1 MNHLETRLRET
12 LDQVAESTRV
22 QRRADEITR
31 ISHRRPVPRLA
42 IGAATFA
49 VVLAVFALPLLLDA
63 PPADDV
69 ASGGSPTPTETP
81 VTINPAWLKVEADDL
96 EAIASIQLP
105 GDGDRTPLRSE
116 TIWCFYESGRPIEA
130 SASDGALDESLTAAS
145 LTDTCAGHPDRVSET
160 NVTSESMTI
169 CRAVFKPDAYE
180 EWATSGEMNIIS
192 GGVPGAHPGFPVVLG
207 WPSDCVSESLT
218 SNPSVTLTP
227 DLSLEEI
234 NRARELE
241 IAALGAG
248 IRNCLSYNESQE
260 LAKAITGELGQQ
272 WTHTEL
278 GRVSELNGGC
288 FQPFI
293 DQQWGWVFTD
303 LTRDNQQ
310 DRANQQDAETTQPTI
325 APTAP

>member
-1 MNHLETRLRET
+1 MSDLETRLRET
-12 LDQVAESTRV
+12 LDQVAEATRV

-31 ISHRRPVPRLA
+31 TSQRRPAPRLA
-42 IGAATFA
+42 IGAAAFG
-49 VVLAVFALPLLLDA
+49 VVLAVFALPLLLAGPQSDNLA
-63 PPADDV
+63 
-69 ASGGSPTPTETP
+69 GGRSSTPTNTP
-81 VTINPAWLKVEADDL
+81 VTIKPAWLTVEADDL
-96 EAIASIQLP
+96 EAIASMQLP
-105 GDGDRTPLRSE
+105 GDGTRAPLRSE
-116 TIWCFYESGRPIEA
+116 TIWCFYKSGRPIEA
-130 SASDGALDESLTAAS
+130 SASDGPFDESLTAAS
-145 LTDTCAGHPDRVSET
+145 FTDTCAGHPDRASET
-160 NVTSESMTI
+160 NVATESMTI

-180 EWATSGEMNIIS
+180 EWATSVEMNVIS
-192 GGVPGAHPGFPVVLG
+192 GGVLGAHPGFPVVLG

-218 SNPSVTLTP
+218 SNPSVTLTA
-227 DLSLEEI
+227 DLSLEEV

-248 IRNCLSYNESQE
+248 IQNCLSYNESQE

-272 WTHTEL
+272 WTLTEL
-278 GRVSELNGGC
+278 GRVSELNGAC

-303 LTRDNQQ
+303 LTRDEQQ

>member
-1 MNHLETRLRET
+1 MSDLETRLRET

-31 ISHRRPVPRLA
+31 VGQRRPVPRLA
-42 IGAATFA
+42 IGAAAFG

-63 PPADDV
+63 QPAEDV
-69 ASGGSPTPTETP
+69 TSGGSPTPIETP
-81 VTINPAWLKVEADDL
+81 VTIDPAWLTVEADDL
-96 EAIASIQLP
+96 EAIASVQLP
-105 GDGDRTPLRSE
+105 GNGDRAPLRSE
-116 TIWCFYESGRPIEA
+116 TIWCFYEFGRPIEA
-130 SASDGALDESLTAAS
+130 SASDGALDESLTAAD
-145 LTDTCAGHPDRVSET
+145 LTATCAGHPDRA
-160 NVTSESMTI
+160 SESGVAAESSTV
-169 CRAVFKPDAYE
+169 CRAVFESDAYE
-180 EWATSGEMNIIS
+180 EWAESGEMNVIS

-218 SNPSVTLTP
+218 SNPSVTLTA
-227 DLSLEEI
+227 DLSLEGV

-241 IAALGAG
+241 IAALGTG
-248 IRNCLSYNESQE
+248 IQNCLSYNESQE
-260 LAKAITGELGQQ
+260 LAKAIAGELGQQ

-303 LTRDNQQ
+303 LTRDQQQ
-310 DRANQQDAETTQPTI
+310 DQANQQDAETTQPTI